1 MEIKHNKFLKIIGG
15 IFGLVLVFLLGVVL
29 SKWMYDWGDDPVE
42 VVQDDTPLGTAKPA
56 LTEEEHEEQYRSM
69 RNVMEEPTSDNENTI
84 DFEYLWTINE
94 DIYAWITVWGTDIDY
109 PVLQHPTN
117 DSFYLNHNADGSY
130 GYPACIYT
138 EKINA
143 KDFSDPN
150 TLIYG
155 HNMRN
160 MTMFAQ
166 LHNFESKDFF
176 DKYGEVSIYL
186 PDRTLHYQIFAAYVY
201 DDRHLMHSFDFWNED
216 VFANYLESI
225 YDIRDMSANIDRD
238 ITVTAEDRIITMAT
252 CMTDKSDADK
262 RMLVQA
268 VLIEEEL
275 NEN

>member
-69 RNVMEEPTSDNENTI
+69 RNVMEEPTSDKENTI